1 MIIWYRLLRDD
12 SECREKDPAKADL
25 FFVPAFAKPKSFAQ
39 WNTTCSDDNK
49 MPRAL
54 EDILRLKY
62 FNATTA
68 CRHFFAVSKGHYN
81 AKCKGWFYMPVGI
94 LKDTLRLSYSYL
106 PTRDQLSDETVY
118 VHDSFE
124 DGAKAFPN
132 VYSVPYPSSIHWSPL
147 QNAIP
152 PWAHQSKEDR
162 KTLMLFIGSDNHG
175 DVQVRRLVHQMCNS
189 YQDNSI
195 CRYERFRLDATL
207 LKGTAQFCL
216 EPGGDSPWRK
226 SISDS
231 IAMGCIPVTFSEA
244 TSGVAPW
251 HWRSWRSLGQVPVH
265 DKHFSEVR

>member
-1 MIIWYRLLRDD
+1 
-12 SECREKDPAKADL
+12 
-25 FFVPAFAKPKSFAQ
+25 
-39 WNTTCSDDNK
+39 
-49 MPRAL
+49 
-54 EDILRLKY
+54 
-62 FNATTA
+62 
-68 CRHFFAVSKGHYN
+68 
-81 AKCKGWFYMPVGI
+81 MPVGI

-106 PTRDQLSDETVY
+106 PTRDQPSDETVY

-251 HWRSWRSLGQVPVH
+251 HWRSWRSLGQVPVPRQAFLRGEI
-265 DKHFSEVR
+265 DLKTLLQRIPADFLVQMQSAVAENGGKWQYSLDDNFENDAFKVTAKGLATVAENACSATSTP